1 MSNSVFAFEVTVKEK
16 PEWAR
21 VINART
27 AGQAK
32 SEYYSELLDAWP
44 DVLWTSLRC
53 RKIGNPQTSE
63 RFRANAAYRGMPSV
77 RCGQSVKVGRARG
90 VIVGHNCSANFDV
103 LFDPDSPQ
111 YANLRL
117 NVHPSSIEFV

>member
-1 MSNSVFAFEVTVKEK
+1 MSVFAFEVTVNGK
-16 PEWAR
+16 PEWVR

-27 AGQAK
+27 HGQAK
-32 SEYYSELLDAWP
+32 SEYYSHLIDAWP
-44 DVLWTSLRC
+44 DVPWTELRC
-53 RKIGNPQTSE
+53 RKIGNPKTSE
-63 RFRANAAYRGMPSV
+63 RFKANAAYRGMPSV
-77 RCGQSVKVGRARG
+77 QCGQRVKVGQARG

-117 NVHPSSIEFV
+117 NVHPSSIQLV